1 MELVMNEME
10 WAADMIERHDLGD
23 RPTQTLRR
31 VASYYYNNKYGK
43 REIRRLLEIFLVACD
58 PSVSLVKWSDTI
70 DRVVKSVDKRK
81 MIQVDGVEITK
92 PELVKI
98 GELNGPRP
106 KRLAFTLLC
115 IAKYWNQVSKD
126 NNSWV
131 NTPDSDIMRMANIKA
146 SIKQQSLL
154 YGKLIDAG
162 LLESAKRV
170 DNLNVRVTFCKK
182 GDVEMHITDFRNL
195 GFQYQR
201 YLGEPFYQ
209 CENCGL
215 VLPESDNPKAHHK
228 YCPDCASTIKTKNS
242 MDSVARYRRA
252 QKIAAS

>member
-43 REIRRLLEIFLVACD
+43 KEIRRLLELFLVSCD
-58 PSVSLVKWSDTI
+58 PSISLVKWSDTI
-70 DRVVKSVDKRK
+70 DRVVKGVDKRK
-81 MIQVDGVEITK
+81 TIHVDGVEITDA
-92 PELVKI
+92 EMDRITSLV
-98 GELNGPRP
+98 GPRP
-106 KRLAFTLLC
+106 RRLAFTLLC

-146 SIKQQSLL
+146 SIKQQGLL
-154 YGKLIDAG
+154 YGKLIEAG

-182 GDVEMHITDFRNL
+182 GERVLYITDFRNL
-195 GFQYQR
+195 GYQYQR
-201 YLGEPFYQ
+201 YCGEPFYQ
-209 CENCGL
+209 CENCGI
-215 VLPESDNPKAHHK
+215 VMPESDNPRAHHK
-228 YCPDCASTIKTKNS
+228 YCPECAATIKTRNS
-242 MDSVARYRRA
+242 MESVTRYRRS
-252 QKIAAS
+252 QKPAAS